1 MCGIIAAATEK
12 SVGKLLVQGL
22 YKMEYRGY
30 DSAGVALHQID
41 DIAHLRSLGKVKKL
55 ESKMAKEKPKG
66 KIGIAHTR
74 WATHGKPSE
83 ENAHP
88 HVSNNRVFIVH
99 NGIIENYV
107 ALKEQ
112 LIKKGYQ
119 FNSQT
124 DSELIAHQLDF
135 FLNQGSE
142 MLEAMSLL
150 KEKLEGAYAVAAID
164 LKNESHFYLMRNKSP
179 LLLGQSDSGMFA
191 ASDPLALADL
201 TSEFIFLEDGD
212 VAEVSAKE
220 YKILDKNQKRAIRK
234 ITTIDVSSEAMGK
247 NGYRHFMEKEI
258 YEQPTAILNTLDGR
272 IGGEDV
278 LENIFGEGSNEL
290 LSKVERIQI
299 VAAGTSLHAGRV
311 AANWFSA
318 IANLPT
324 QIDYASEYRYKNP
337 YVDKNTLFLTISQSG
352 ETADTLG
359 ALRYAKERSYLGS
372 LTICNVPTSSLARE
386 SDFVLLTN
394 AGPEIGVASTKA
406 FTTQLTALMLLSL
419 SLAKARN
426 LNPRLRGRVVSALRA
441 LPEKINESLEL
452 KPKII
457 KIAKEIA
464 KKDNALF
471 LGRGIFYPIAKEGS
485 LKLKEISYIHAEAYP
500 AGELK
505 HGPLAL
511 IDKNMPVIA
520 LAPENELAEKLISNL
535 EEVKARGGKL
545 YVVGNAAGNMKL
557 KAKNLINLP
566 ECDFLLTP
574 ILYTVPLQILSYEV
588 ALLRGTDIDQ
598 PRNLAKSVTVEWR
611 IKLSFE
617 LTFTLHHSNNDLIF
631 ETNRLTDRQ
640 LMLFKSSRI
649 LTMTNWSLKIT
660 KV

>member
-55 ESKMAKEKPKG
+55 ESKMVKEKPKG

-201 TSEFIFLEDGD
+201 TNEFVFLEDGD

-234 ITTIDVSSEAMGK
+234 ITNIDVSSEAMGK

-337 YVDKNTLFLTISQSG
+337 YVDNNTLLLTISQSG

-406 FTTQLTALMLLSL
+406 FTTQLTALMLLTL

-426 LNPRLRGRVVSALRA
+426 LNPRLRGRVVGALRA
-441 LPEKINESLEL
+441 LPEKITESLEL

-545 YVVGNAAGNMKL
+545 FVVGNAAGNMKL

-598 PRNLAKSVTVEWR
+598 PRNLAKSVTVE
-611 IKLSFE
+611 
-617 LTFTLHHSNNDLIF
+617 
-631 ETNRLTDRQ
+631 
-640 LMLFKSSRI
+640 
-649 LTMTNWSLKIT
+649 
-660 KV
+660 